1 MVSAALVTVAV
12 RYGLGLDLFDIQNP
26 NDQLNALKYL
36 TIAPNFSILSVA
48 VGKVS
53 IVLLL
58 KRVMGMAAKRW
69 HLIILLVVAF
79 ISFCLSIASV
89 VVVLGFCTPTARIWD
104 KTVKG
109 TCINPMVQLG
119 VGLSQACELLQ
130 LLHLIWHRED
140 RVLTVQSVQCFRRL
154 GSRFIPNGPL
164 LEPAHETSAQNW
176 PYDGHGRRYFWRS
189 NYQL

>member
-12 RYGLGLDLFDIQNP
+12 RYGLGLDLFDIHNP

-69 HLIILLVVAF
+69 HLIILWIVAF

-104 KTVKG
+104 KTVEG
-109 TCINPMVQLG
+109 TCINPMIQLG

-130 LLHLIWHRED
+130 FLHLIWRWED
-140 RVLTVQSVQCFRRL
+140 RVLTISKR
-154 GSRFIPNGPL
+154 SML
-164 LEPAHETSAQNW
+164 LQTWFSLYSQPSSSGTCI
-176 PYDGHGRRYFWRS
+176 
-189 NYQL
+189 